1 MPCVRCGD
9 RTVSLHSR
17 PSLKV
22 LVAQLIT
29 LHRSS
34 KFLGKDD
41 NEANRAGFVATVP
54 LGRSSTPQDIANACL
69 YLCSEE
75 GSFITGIALEVDGG
89 RCV

>member
-1 MPCVRCGD
+1 MTHHLVRLQEFARLTASIC
-9 RTVSLHSR
+9 
-17 PSLKV
+17 
-22 LVAQLIT
+22 
-29 LHRSS
+29 RSS

-69 YLCSEE
+69 YLGSDE
-75 GSFITGIALEVDGG
+75 GQFITGVDLPVDGG